1 MRAIPTILAA
11 VFCGLLLAAA
21 AFMARADVVHDR
33 AETAPPSPAE
43 VAGAFRAAQNPKLTR
58 IERTHL
64 QMKARSAAHAAATEQ
79 DHSQDPALLDTL
91 RAMPVFLLI
100 PLIAGVPFVSGVA
113 AVRAGRGK
121 AAIGLSLISVVILA
135 GCYLV
140 IGGWWAAVNE
150 ESPPNYSPPGEQ
162 DVSIAVL
169 LYGGAVLIAL
179 VIFPLC
185 VRITRRHP

>member
-64 QMKARSAAHAAATEQ
+64 QMKARSAAPRAATEQ
-79 DHSQDPALLDTL
+79 GHSHEPGLLDTL
-91 RAMPVFLLI
+91 AALPAFLLI
-100 PLIAGVPFVSGVA
+100 LPLAGLPFARA
-113 AVRAGRGK
+113 AQAARRGRVMG
-121 AAIGLSLISVVILA
+121 AIGLSLISVVILT